1 MHPMDPGLERPSAPT
16 SFLDQL
22 APPASLHGAD
32 TEMSDQEVI
41 YLTPTDLRF
50 TSMSPKRRGPGGTQ
64 RPGKSDGKE
73 FAAPWHLI
81 AVTLGIL
88 CLLLLI
94 TVIVLGIMIFQCI
107 QEKHQQDE
115 ILQNLRLKYHIMQND
130 NFTKQLL
137 TNKTLESD
145 ILKNKMLQQI
155 KKPVSLLLE
164 KNSCHRKK
172 MVFSKSTQNT
182 GKLGEEHWSCCGEN
196 CYLFIDRDK
205 NWNGC
210 KQACQSYGLSLLKI
224 DDEDELAFLQEQTYK
239 NNYWIGLSYSEG
251 KSKWDWISSGTP
263 GINLALSSGIGQ
275 CAFLSSTRI
284 ATIECSKTYNCI
296 CEQSIFPAFNAL
308 RRKGQ
313 SN

>member
-1 MHPMDPGLERPSAPT
+1 
-16 SFLDQL
+16 
-22 APPASLHGAD
+22 
-32 TEMSDQEVI
+32 MSDQEVI

-50 TSMSPKRRGPGGTQ
+50 PSESPKRVRPGGIQ

-73 FAAPWHLI
+73 FAVPWCLI

-94 TVIVLGIMIFQCI
+94 MVIVLGTMIFQCI

-137 TNKTLESD
+137 TNKTLSCD
-145 ILKNKMLQQI
+145 ILKMPQQI
-155 KKPVSLLLE
+155 KKPVSLLSE
-164 KNSCHRKK
+164 KNSCHRKE
-172 MVFSKSTQNT
+172 MSFSKSMQNT
-182 GKLGEEHWSCCGEN
+182 GKLDKEHWSCCGKN
-196 CYLFIDRDK
+196 CYLFIDEDK

-224 DDEDELAFLQEQTYK
+224 DDEDELAFLQQQTYT
-239 NNYWIGLSYSEG
+239 NNYWIGLSYNEG
-251 KSKWDWISSGTP
+251 KRTWEWIGNGTS
-263 GINLALSSGIGQ
+263 GINHAIMNLTSGRGQ
-275 CAFLSSTRI
+275 CAFLTSTRLE
-284 ATIECSKTYNCI
+284 AIECLKTYNCI
-296 CEQSIFPAFNAL
+296 CEHNISPALDAL
-308 RRKGQ
+308 KRKGQ